1 MKTTIKYV
9 TAFMALITLAF
20 TGMTATAQTKQ
31 QTKSKKVL
39 IVVTSAD
46 AASDGTKTG
55 LWLEEFAAPYYFF
68 TEKGFAVTVASPKGG
83 KTPVDPSSISD
94 QFIAPDAKK
103 LLNDPEG
110 KRRLDNTVKLN
121 SVKAKDY
128 DAVFYSGGH
137 GPTWDMPENAVSI
150 ALIQSFVEQQKP
162 TAFVCHSAAA
172 LKNVKTKDG
181 EYLLKGKT
189 VTGYSNDEEVTGQT
203 ANKGAFSLEDMLKG
217 RGANYQKAAEKWT
230 PFAVQDGLLIT
241 GENPASS
248 YITAEKL
255 VVALNAR

>member
-1 MKTTIKYV
+1 MKTTIKYA

-20 TGMTATAQTKQ
+20 NGMTAMAQTKK

-39 IVVTSAD
+39 IVVTSVD

-55 LWLEEFAAPYYFF
+55 LWLEEFAAPYYYLI
-68 TEKGFAVTVASPKGG
+68 ENGVEVTIASPKGG
-83 KTPVDPSSISD
+83 KTPIDPSSISE
-94 QFIAPDAKK
+94 QFMAPIAKR
-103 LLNDPEG
+103 LLNDADG
-110 KRRLDNTVKLN
+110 SRRLDNTVKLS

-137 GPTWDMPENAVSI
+137 GPTWDMPENATSI

-172 LKNVKTKDG
+172 LKNVKTKGG

-189 VTGYSNDEEVTGQT
+189 VTGYSNDEEVAGQT
-203 ANKGAFSLEDMLKG
+203 SNKGAFSLEDMLKG

-230 PFAVQDGLLIT
+230 PFAVQDGLLIS

-248 YITAEKL
+248 QITAEKL
-255 VVALNAR
+255 LAAVNAK